1 MRVLVWPV
9 VSQAFELWKT
19 GSYRLLVGVTAVSSF
34 GFWFH
39 ATTLVWVVY
48 SLTGSPTMVGLI
60 SFFQWGP
67 YAVLG
72 LFSIGVVDYFDKR
85 VVLLGTQSGY
95 AICALFLA
103 ALAFTDMLGAAAIFA
118 SCIWLSLL
126 LCVDQPARQGLVA
139 AIVAPADLSTILGL
153 NASINGV
160 ARIAAPALAGLVIA
174 TFGIRYCFVPIM
186 LTSAVNVFGLYFL
199 TRSLAVRRSKAFRP
213 LTELTKGF
221 RIIADDRVMLT
232 LFIVLFFVTT
242 LPLSFQV
249 ILLAFSHERLG
260 GGPSTFGSL
269 MSCVGFGSFLGS
281 IWILLRKPT
290 VRATLACAIGVGLA
304 QFGLS
309 FQTHFLP
316 AAILAAAGGG
326 CGLGLVVGAN
336 SHILGGSDKSAHSRV
351 GGLYRYIVTA
361 IGPLGSAIMGLIV
374 SRGGAQ
380 LGLVVGAT
388 IAIASGAVGLIAV
401 SGSRESLPGPPSSV
415 D

>member
-1 MRVLVWPV
+1 MRVLVRPAA
-9 VSQAFELWKT
+9 SQAFELWKI

-48 SLTGSPTMVGLI
+48 SLTSSPTMVGLI

-67 YAVLG
+67 YAILG

-85 VVLLGTQSGY
+85 VVLLSTRSGV
-95 AICALFLA
+95 AMSALFLA
-103 ALAFTDMLGAAAIFA
+103 ALALNDMLGVAAIFA
-118 SCIWLSLL
+118 SCIWLGLL
-126 LCVDQPARQGLVA
+126 ICVDQPARQGLVA
-139 AIVAPADLSTILGL
+139 AVVAPADLSTILGL
-153 NASINGV
+153 NASIYGV
-160 ARIAAPALAGLVIA
+160 ARIVAPASAGLVIA
-174 TFGIRYCFVPIM
+174 TFGIKYCFIPIVV
-186 LTSAVNVFGLYFL
+186 TSTVNVFGLYFL
-199 TRSLAVRRSKAFRP
+199 TRSLAMRRSKAFRP

-221 RIIADDRVMLT
+221 RVIADSREMLT

-249 ILLAFSHERLG
+249 ILLEFSQERLR
-260 GGPSTFGSL
+260 GGPSTFGNL
-269 MSCVGFGSFLGS
+269 MSCVGFGSILGS

-290 VRATLACAIGVGLA
+290 VRSTLACAIGVGLA
-304 QFGLS
+304 QLGLS

-316 AAILAAAGGG
+316 AAILVAAGGG
-326 CGLGLVVGAN
+326 CGVGLVVGAN

-351 GGLYRYIVTA
+351 GGLYSYIVTA

-380 LGLVVGAT
+380 FGLVVGAT

-401 SGSRESLPGPPSSV
+401 SSSRESPLGPPSSL